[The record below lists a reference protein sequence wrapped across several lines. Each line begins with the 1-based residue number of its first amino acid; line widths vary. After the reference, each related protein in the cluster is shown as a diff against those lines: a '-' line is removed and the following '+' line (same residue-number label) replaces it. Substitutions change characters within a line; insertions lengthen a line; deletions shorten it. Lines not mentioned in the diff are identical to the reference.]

1 MSIRTHVLCT
11 LAMLSI
17 GATTSP
23 LGAKESSVPLDKD
36 PTLEAW
42 YKFEE
47 TTGKTAADASK
58 HKRKGT
64 LTGEFLFEDN
74 SVEGRIGR
82 ALKFVGKDT
91 SVEIKAYKG
100 VTGTGPRSVCAWIK
114 TKNTRGDIVVWG
126 AKDSGKQFCFGHIRG
141 RIGLT
146 PFGGYY
152 FIKEYTRDDK
162 WHHIAVVV
170 GESDLPNLH
179 DDVTLYLDG
188 EVAVIDDIGLLD
200 LLPIETAE
208 ELDVRIGRGYEGLID
223 DLRIYKR
230 PLAEIE
236 VRTLY
241 QQKSDKPT
249 PQE

>member
-1 MSIRTHVLCT
+1 
-11 LAMLSI
+11 MLVI
-17 GATTSP
+17 VGTTSSP
-23 LGAKESSVPLDKD
+23 GARESSVPLDKD
-36 PTLEAW
+36 PALEAW
-42 YKFEE
+42 YKFDE
-47 TTGKTAADASK
+47 TTGMTAADASK
-58 HKRKGT
+58 NKRQGT
-64 LTGEFLFEDN
+64 LIGEFSFEGN
-74 SVEGRIGR
+74 SVEGKIGK
-82 ALKFVGKDT
+82 ALKFIGKDT
-91 SVEIKAYKG
+91 SVEIKEYKG
-100 VTGTGPRSVCAWIK
+100 VTGTGPRSVCTWIK

-126 AKDSGKQFCFGHIRG
+126 ARDSGKQFSFGHIRG

-152 FIKEYTRDDK
+152 YMKEYTRDDT

-188 EVAVIDDIGLLD
+188 EVAEIDDIGLLD
-200 LLPIETAE
+200 LLPIETASE
-208 ELDVRIGRGYEGLID
+208 SDVRIGRGYEGLMD

-230 PLAEIE
+230 PLTEIE